1 MTAEPNRQ
9 GIPTALPYEHRIGVT
24 GHRDLEDP
32 AAVRSAVDALL
43 ERLHEIFCEASKF
56 PLGPASGPGSKA
68 PTARWWLARCLK
80 IIWRSMPL
88 AERQITPERRTPV
101 EWTIVSSL
109 AAGAD
114 RIVAEAVLD
123 NERIDG
129 RRRLEAVLP
138 LAQEDYERD
147 FATDDLQSFRRLLN
161 RAAET
166 TVRDDERSDTSRV
179 PPGEARRRA
188 YRRAGRAVADTC
200 EILIAIW
207 DGAEEKNGVGTA
219 ATVRYAV
226 ERNRLVLWVDAKNPS
241 RPVLLLVP
249 DHTRPR
255 AWREEPMPR
264 TAKELSR
271 SFHGLAA
278 YNRDSAHDT
287 ERAREIV
294 ANETAALH
302 AAAAR
307 TGLSAECLGPLIQI
321 LLPHYARAD
330 QLAARYQA
338 LYTTAARW
346 LYGLAAVAVTIPVL
360 QILFFPDQSWIIGF
374 EVLALIVILAL
385 LEIGRHDAWHDKWLQ
400 DRHLAERFRTA
411 MFMVLVDVAG
421 PRRAQPLERFLPF
434 YDAVGAWVAHVA
446 ARLSREASQHRC
458 GVDQVEP
465 LRDFVLRAW
474 IDGQTEH
481 HRSSVERHRGLSRRA
496 HRIGL
501 VLFLVTLVAASL
513 HAVGIG
519 HVEDTREFSAWGVL
533 GFTLIALSIA
543 LPAWG
548 VAVHA
553 INSMLDRDR
562 ISARAE
568 SMSRILRH
576 QIARDIEQAGS
587 FEELRDAVGRAGEL
601 LLRENYEWL
610 TSLAFQELH
619 RPG

>member
-1 MTAEPNRQ
+1 YAT
-9 GIPTALPYEHRIGVT
+9 
-24 GHRDLEDP
+24 
-32 AAVRSAVDALL
+32 
-43 ERLHEIFCEASKF
+43 
-56 PLGPASGPGSKA
+56 
-68 PTARWWLARCLK
+68 
-80 IIWRSMPL
+80 
-88 AERQITPERRTPV
+88 
-101 EWTIVSSL
+101 
-109 AAGAD
+109 
-114 RIVAEAVLD
+114 
-123 NERIDG
+123 
-129 RRRLEAVLP
+129 
-138 LAQEDYERD
+138 D
-147 FATDDLQSFRRLLN
+147 FAADDLQSFHRLLN

-166 TVRDDERSDTSRV
+166 TALDDGRSDTLPV
-179 PPGEARRRA
+179 APDEARRQA
-188 YRRAGRAVADTC
+188 YLRAGRAVADTC
-200 EILIAIW
+200 EILIAVW
-207 DGAEEKNGVGTA
+207 DGAEGANGVGTA
-219 ATVRYAV
+219 AIVRYAV
-226 ERNRLVLWVDAKNPS
+226 ERNRSVLWVDANDPS
-241 RPVLLLVP
+241 KPVRWLIP
-249 DHTRPR
+249 NDDDASPR
-255 AWREEPMPR
+255 AWRAAPMPA
-264 TAKELSR
+264 TAKDLSL

-278 YNRDSAHDT
+278 YNRDPAHDSA
-287 ERAREIV
+287 RAREI
-294 ANETAALH
+294 AARETATLYAV
-302 AAAAR
+302 AAR
-307 TGLSAECLGPLIQI
+307 TGLAADCLAPLIRT

-360 QILFFPDQSWIIGF
+360 QVLFLPDQSWIIGF
-374 EVLALIVILAL
+374 EVLALLVILAL

-400 DRHLAERFRTA
+400 DRHLAERLRTA

-421 PRRAQPLERFLPF
+421 PRRTAPLERFLPF
-434 YDAVGAWVAHVA
+434 YDAVGAWVGHAA
-446 ARLSREASQHRC
+446 ARLTREASTLRC
-458 GVDQVEP
+458 HVDQVGP

-481 HRSSVERHRGLSRRA
+481 HQNSVGRHRGLSRRA
-496 HRIGL
+496 HRVGL
-501 VLFLVTLVAASL
+501 VLFVVTLVAASL

-519 HVEDTREFSAWGVL
+519 HVEDARELSAWGVI

-568 SMSRILRH
+568 RMCRILEYE
-576 QIARDIEQAGS
+576 IARDIEQATS